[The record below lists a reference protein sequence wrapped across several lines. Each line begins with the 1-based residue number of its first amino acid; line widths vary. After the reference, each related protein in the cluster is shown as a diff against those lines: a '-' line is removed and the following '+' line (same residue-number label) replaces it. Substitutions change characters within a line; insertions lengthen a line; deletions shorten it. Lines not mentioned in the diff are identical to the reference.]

1 MINLGPNA
9 EAAAPAVP
17 VTSVKIFGV
26 GGAGLALIG
35 RLAGMRLGPAEL
47 VAAGTDAH
55 ALMHSPAGR
64 KIQLGREGTKGL
76 GAGGDMALGESA
88 TRESVAEIRAECAD
102 AQVVIVCAGLGGG
115 TGSGAAPV
123 IAHEAH
129 RKGSLVIGVV
139 MMPLAGEGGKRREQ
153 ALQALHRLADSC
165 TAILC
170 FENDRLNELGP
181 EGVTI
186 SEALDAAA
194 RTLAE
199 AVAAVVRMVSL
210 PAVLRLGVDELA
222 HVFQD
227 SGARCEFGCGI
238 ASGPDR
244 AEEAAKRA
252 LHSPLLEKGRLLS
265 SADNVLV
272 HVTCGHSLKLTE
284 VHSILRHVSNSTEE
298 SAQVMLGVA
307 LDSEDDDTLGVVIM
321 ASGSAEAVHRKN
333 TDDEGEADVEPAA
346 GRGEEGAVDGR
357 AVGGRGRSKGGRKS
371 AHGEQQGEL
380 PLDQAMRG
388 RFKDL
393 DPTMVDGQDLDIP
406 SFIRLQ
412 IRLE

>member
-26 GGAGLALIG
+26 GGAGLALIA
-35 RLAGMRLGPAEL
+35 RLADMRLGPADV
-47 VAAGTDAH
+47 VAAGTDAS
-55 ALMHSPAGR
+55 ALMNSPAGR

-76 GAGGDMALGESA
+76 GAGGDMALGEGA

-123 IAHEAH
+123 IAQEAH
-129 RKGSLVIGVV
+129 RTGALVIGVV
-139 MMPLAGEGGKRREQ
+139 TMPLAGEGGKRREQ
-153 ALQALHRLADSC
+153 ASQALHRLAGSC

-186 SEALDAAA
+186 SEALDASI
-194 RTLAE
+194 RTLAG

-222 HVFQD
+222 RVFRD
-227 SGARCEFGCGI
+227 SGVRCEFGCGF
-238 ASGPDR
+238 ASGSGR
-244 AEEAAKRA
+244 AEEAVKEA

-265 SADNVLV
+265 SAENVLV
-272 HVTCGHSLKLTE
+272 HVTGGHSLKLAE

-298 SAQVMLGVA
+298 NAQIMLGVA

-321 ASGSAEAVHRKN
+321 ASGSTEAAPPKDGDEAGGEQGAGGDGEGVA
-333 TDDEGEADVEPAA
+333 DDKVPS
-346 GRGEEGAVDGR
+346 V
-357 AVGGRGRSKGGRKS
+357 RGRTKGGRKP
-371 AHGEQQGEL
+371 AAGEQQGEL
-380 PLDQAMRG
+380 LLDQAMRG
-388 RFKDL
+388 RFKDM
-393 DPTMVDGQDLDIP
+393 DPTMVEGQDLDIP

-412 IRLE
+412 VRLE